1 MSKKLLNYL
10 IFLIIPLIFV
20 GIFTIYP
27 VFASVVYSFYI
38 GTGFGLDN
46 YVKVITDTNPLRA
59 LVLPTLGETPPWGA
73 LIHNAV
79 WITIH
84 VPLVTILGLVL
95 AYLLKYYV
103 VGSNIIKGIVFV
115 GMVIP
120 PAIAGV
126 IIRFMFDKDI
136 GIVPMIFSA
145 LGVKE
150 LAVTW
155 ISYPQL
161 ALYAL
166 ILGSVWIWLG
176 FAVTVFSAAIEAIP
190 KSHIDAA
197 RVFGASAWHIFRKV
211 VVPEVRPAIIIVV
224 VMTVLWDMKI
234 FDVVFASTG
243 GGPGGAT
250 NVLALVMYNYFARLL
265 DYFRA
270 AAVAV
275 ILTVLVVPFVVIA
288 IRRWL

>member
-1 MSKKLLNYL
+1 MNRKILNYFV
-10 IFLIIPLIFV
+10 FLIPPLIFV

-27 VFASVVYSFYI
+27 VFASFVYSFYT
-38 GTGFGLDN
+38 GSGFGLDN
-46 YVKVITDTNPLRA
+46 YIKVITDTNPLRA
-59 LVLPTLGETPPWGA
+59 LVMPKLDYTPPWGA
-73 LIHNAV
+73 LIHNVV
-79 WITIH
+79 WIAIH
-84 VPLVTILGLVL
+84 VPLVTVLGLVL
-95 AYLLKYYV
+95 AYVLKYYV
-103 VGSNIIKGIVFV
+103 VGSNLVKGIVFI

-120 PAIAGV
+120 PAIGGV

-136 GIVPMIFSA
+136 GVVPIIFSA
-145 LGVKE
+145 LGIKE
-150 LAVTW
+150 LATTW
-155 ISYPQL
+155 INYPNL

-197 RVFGASAWHIFRKV
+197 RVFGASDWHIFRRI
-211 VVPEVRPAIIIVV
+211 VVPEVKPAVIIVV
-224 VMTVLWDMKI
+224 VMTALWDMKI
-234 FDVVFASTG
+234 FDIVFAATG

-265 DYFRA
+265 DYFKA
-270 AAVAV
+270 ATVAV
-275 ILTVLVVPFVVIA
+275 ILTALVVPFVIIA